1 MTTKHLHRTA
11 LAPITPSD
19 EEYSVMKALVLDQ
32 IDNRTVATVKDI
44 DLPALAEGDV
54 RVAIDWSS
62 LTIKTPRRSPAKAK
76 LSVSFR
82 WCRALILPVR

>member
-1 MTTKHLHRTA
+1 
-11 LAPITPSD
+11 
-19 EEYSVMKALVLDQ
+19 MKALVLDQ

-44 DLPALAEGDV
+44 DLPALAKGDV

-62 LTIKTPRRSPAKAK
+62 LKTPWRSPAKAK

>member
-1 MTTKHLHRTA
+1 
-11 LAPITPSD
+11 
-19 EEYSVMKALVLDQ
+19 MKALVLDQ

-44 DLPALAEGDV
+44 DLPALAEATSGSPSTG
-54 RVAIDWSS
+54 RVSI
-62 LTIKTPRRSPAKAK
+62 IKTPWRSPAKAK

>member
-1 MTTKHLHRTA
+1 
-11 LAPITPSD
+11 
-19 EEYSVMKALVLDQ
+19 MKALVLDQ

-62 LTIKTPRRSPAKAK
+62 LNYKDALAITKQRQNYP
-76 LSVSFR
+76 SVSDG
-82 WCRALILPVR
+82 AGH